1 MEGSSSQLDSSDVYD
16 GLRLRTYRQSVRAVH
31 SITHTHKSRVRLC
44 VSGIGQNLEYQQRL
58 IELLQIKRL

>member
-16 GLRLRTYRQSVRAVH
+16 GLRLRTYRQSVRVVH
-31 SITHTHKSRVRLC
+31 SLNYTLPGRVRLC
-44 VSGIGQNLEYQQRL
+44 VPGIGENLEYQQHL